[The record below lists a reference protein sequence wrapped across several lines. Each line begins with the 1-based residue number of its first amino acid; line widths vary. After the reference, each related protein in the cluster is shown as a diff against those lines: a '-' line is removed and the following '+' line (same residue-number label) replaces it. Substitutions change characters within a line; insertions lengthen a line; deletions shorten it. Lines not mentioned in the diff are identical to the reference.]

1 MSLCLNQRLELGLS
15 DEGREVRPFAEPL
28 RNERRQIGLT
38 VQHLPRRDA
47 TTDRS

>member
-28 RNERRQIGLT
+28 RT
-38 VQHLPRRDA
+38 
-47 TTDRS
+47 